1 LTDVIP
7 NSGIL
12 TLSSFSRPVYHR
24 SFIYTG
30 SKRPHA
36 NSLGLTISIKS
47 NLVTGS
53 TSSDINHKRPCNGYP
68 NPMMS
73 NLDTLLPFKIES
85 VVPPGSDLKAA
96 TDDSDSKRRK
106 RKIIYE
112 TARLLR
118 EK

>member
-1 LTDVIP
+1 
-7 NSGIL
+7 
-12 TLSSFSRPVYHR
+12 
-24 SFIYTG
+24 
-30 SKRPHA
+30 
-36 NSLGLTISIKS
+36 
-47 NLVTGS
+47 
-53 TSSDINHKRPCNGYP
+53 
-68 NPMMS
+68 MMS

-106 RKIIYE
+106 RKMIYE